1 MERVIKF
8 RGRTGRFD
16 VSSFVWTN
24 TEPLRLR
31 FELNESRIGRYY
43 VSIRHGER
51 VITDFLDDNMSIELS
66 PEWLEKGGDAPL
78 EIIMEFRRKNGG
90 EIIVPSAD
98 RDVKNGGYII
108 EPLQI
113 ERIDKQFTAV
123 GYISLIE
130 DMLASVNK
138 RLDDVNARFAR
149 FEEVGVPL
157 RFVGGE
163 EETETEINNEEITEN
178 EEL

>member
-1 MERVIKF
+1 
-8 RGRTGRFD
+8 
-16 VSSFVWTN
+16 
-24 TEPLRLR
+24 
-31 FELNESRIGRYY
+31 
-43 VSIRHGER
+43 
-51 VITDFLDDNMSIELS
+51 MSIELS
-66 PEWLEKGGDAPL
+66 PEWLGKGGNSPL

-123 GYISLIE
+123 GYISIIE